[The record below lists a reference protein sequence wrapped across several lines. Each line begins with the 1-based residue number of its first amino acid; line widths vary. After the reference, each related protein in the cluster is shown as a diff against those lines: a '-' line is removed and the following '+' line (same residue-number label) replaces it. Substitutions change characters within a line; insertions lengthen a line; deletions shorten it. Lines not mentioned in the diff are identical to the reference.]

1 MERPGLRELKR
12 ARTRNQIAQTAMR
25 LFAERGFDGVTVAA
39 VAAGAEVSEA
49 TVFNYF
55 GAKEELFF
63 AGMEAFEVELV
74 AAVRDRRKGQ
84 SVLDAF
90 RDVLVERSRGF
101 ATRDDARGAALG
113 ARLISESAS
122 LRRRELEIVADH
134 TKTLAEILAA
144 ETEATDRDV
153 RPFVVANALMGVH
166 RALVDLVRRLA
177 VEGVSAA
184 KIGSRVAEQAELGLA
199 ALHEGLGD

>member
-1 MERPGLRELKR
+1 M
-12 ARTRNQIAQTAMR
+12 
-25 LFAERGFDGVTVAA
+25 LFAMKSTMTANSAA
-39 VAAGAEVSEA
+39 VYLVSSRRPSVSMGDQIWAIA
-49 TVFNYF
+49 TR
-55 GAKEELFF
+55 ACP
-63 AGMEAFEVELV
+63 FEVELV
-74 AAVRDRRKGQ
+74 AAVSDRRKGQ

-166 RALVDLVRRLA
+166 RALIDLVRRLA

-199 ALHEGLGD
+199 ALQEGLGDYGSR